1 MPFELDEQKIK
12 LFLEKQ
18 KVSNLAE
25 HYSFQN
31 SIVCNFDSPNEVAA
45 FIKSNNPINIEI
57 KDGELYYTLDNKMEK
72 DELFTVNTDSSFSCS
87 NTWLYDK
94 IIQVELVYPN
104 ISESAASSE
113 MVSFYICLI
122 VASVLRSEFLI
133 EFLDVIKSYDFK
145 KWKQD
150 DDFSLNF
157 NELSREWIQIGSE
170 TVKMITAAA
179 KYSLSR
185 NEKKKELPS
194 VLDLPLDMVSD
205 YNSLRRNIS
214 DIRYE
219 FDRIKLSSSNREK
232 MTSLQIKILIS
243 ERDMKIQELI
253 TSDKKLHEVW
263 RLTNLN
269 SNVIEPGVLRGY
281 ILSARK
287 ESLFFFEQLYG
298 RKPDLTNNEDLINL
312 KKYQDRLKREAV
324 RATLNKIFKLEV
336 IKFKNNQEGYI
347 APPFV

>member
-1 MPFELDEQKIK
+1 MTLELDEQKIK
-12 LFLEKQ
+12 RFLEMQ
-18 KVSNLAE
+18 KETNLAD
-25 HYSFQN
+25 HYSFKN
-31 SIVCNFDSPNEVAA
+31 SIVCNFDSANEVVA

-57 KDGELYYTLDNKMEK
+57 KDGELYYTLDNKMDK
-72 DELFTVNTDSSFSCS
+72 DELFTVKTESSFSHS
-87 NTWLYDK
+87 NVWLYDK

-104 ISESAASSE
+104 ISEAAASSE

-133 EFLDVIKSYDFK
+133 EFLEIIKSYNFK
-145 KWKQD
+145 KWVQD
-150 DDFSLNF
+150 DEFSLNF

-179 KYSLSR
+179 KYAISR

-194 VLDLPLDMVSD
+194 VLDLPEDMVSA
-205 YNSLRRNIS
+205 YNSLRRTIS
-214 DIRYE
+214 DVRYE

-232 MTSLQIKILIS
+232 MTSLEIKVLIS
-243 ERDMKIQELI
+243 ERDIKIQELI
-253 TSDKKLHEVW
+253 TTDRKLHEVW

-281 ILSARK
+281 TLSSRK
-287 ESLFFFEQLYG
+287 ESLSFFKELYG
-298 RKPDLTNNEDLINL
+298 RSPDLSSNEDLINL
-312 KKYQDRLKREAV
+312 KKFQNKLKREAI
-324 RATLNKIFKLEV
+324 RATLNKIFKHEV